1 MRPFRPISA
10 VPALLA
16 PLIAGAA
23 LLAPGSASGQIVA
36 NRIASGLS
44 FPVFATS
51 PPGDASRLFVVE
63 QAGVIRLI
71 KNDTLLAAPFLDISD
86 IVEPGGEQGCLG
98 LAFHPN
104 YASNGWFFVYFI
116 QENGTQE
123 GASSIRRY
131 SVSGSP
137 DLADSTSGQQIFW
150 LDQPYTNHNGGTI
163 TFASDGYLYLGLGD
177 GGLGGDP
184 QDRAQNGMS
193 LFGKM
198 LRLDV
203 DGGDDYPGD
212 SLNNYAV
219 PGDNPYT
226 MDANVLDEI
235 WAFGLR
241 NPYRFSFDRQTGDL
255 WIGDVGQD
263 CYEEIHFA
271 PGSSTGM
278 ENYGWDVMEGPNCY
292 DDLPI
297 NCNRG
302 PCGTGLVD
310 PVHWLSHP
318 LGGIAITGGIVYRGS
333 IAAIQGEYFFGE
345 FYSADIFS
353 LRHDGTAVTDTTDW
367 TAILD
372 PPMANINQI
381 TAFAE
386 DADGEMYIVDAGGE
400 IFRVEIDPTGT
411 GEPEIAKPSSFS
423 LSPVRP
429 NPFSGTTRFDV
440 RLDRATDLDVSVFT
454 ADGRRV
460 ARLHSGPTSAGV
472 LPLEWRPRGD
482 AAVPAGVYFVRAEAD
497 GRVESEQVVVL
508 R

>member
-1 MRPFRPISA
+1 MRASRPVAA
-10 VPALLA
+10 VPLLLA
-16 PLIAGAA
+16 ALIAGAVVT
-23 LLAPGSASGQIVA
+23 PGPASGQIVA
-36 NRIASGLS
+36 NRIASGLN
-44 FPVFATS
+44 FPVFAAS
-51 PPGDASRLFVVE
+51 PPGDASRLLVVE

-71 KNDTLLAAPFLDISD
+71 KNDTLQATPFLDISS

-98 LAFHPN
+98 LAFHPD

-131 SVSGSP
+131 TVSGNP

-150 LDQPYTNHNGGTI
+150 LDQPFTNHNGGTI
-163 TFASDGYLYLGLGD
+163 LFGPDDYLYLGLGD

-184 QDRAQNGMS
+184 QDRAQDGMS

-219 PGDNPYT
+219 PGSNPFT
-226 MDANVLDEI
+226 TDPNVLDEI
-235 WAFGLR
+235 WALGLR

-263 CYEEIHFA
+263 CYEEISYT
-271 PGSSTGM
+271 PGTSTGG

-292 DDLPI
+292 DDLPQ

-302 PCGTGLVD
+302 ACGSGFVD

-318 LGGIAITGGIVYRGS
+318 LGGIAVTGGVVYRGS

-345 FYSADIFS
+345 FYSADILS
-353 LRHDGTAVTDTTDW
+353 LRHNGTAVTDTTDW
-367 TAILD
+367 TAVLD
-372 PPMANINQI
+372 PPTTNINQI

-386 DADGEMYIVDAGGE
+386 DAEGEMYIVDAGGE
-400 IFRVEIDPTGT
+400 IFRVEIDPTGS
-411 GEPEIAKPSSFS
+411 GEPEIAMPSSFS
-423 LSPVRP
+423 LGPVRP
-429 NPFSGTTRFDV
+429 NPFSGVTRFDV
-440 RLDRATDLDVSVFT
+440 RLDRAADLDVSVFT

-460 ARLHSGPTSAGV
+460 ARIHSGPTSAGV
-472 LPLEWRPRGD
+472 LPLEWHPEAE
-482 AAVPAGVYFVRAEAD
+482 AAVPAGVYFVRAESG
-497 GRVESEQVVVL
+497 GRVESARVVVL